1 MLFPSSTS
9 KLRQILL
16 ITFFSLDIVVSTDYY
31 DCIGTSSDCCIK
43 RELYGG
49 DRVILQTKVGN
60 TNGLWCDQVF
70 IVRQSNQQYDD
81 CSGCTFTIEF
91 EETDFVGSL
100 SVREA
105 NYTSASY
112 ISSETLYLDL
122 LAEYE
127 YPYGRTFPS
136 DELHSTSTVVKFIY
150 DRYSVQSGSLKI
162 TVTPN
167 IPQTTVSLVIILSI
181 SIPLSF
187 LFILFTVVIY
197 KIRQRKLTQVRTI
210 WNQRVAAV
218 LQDAQLDAQELREA
232 RLRQQFRHP
241 QSPEPCD
248 SVAPPSYAEAASPPP
263 YEDVIRSDS
272 SSVLPSDAAPS
283 YDANT
288 DPPLE
293 DSAAPDDGRDSNRLI
308 V

>member
-70 IVRQSNQQYDD
+70 IVRQSN
-81 CSGCTFTIEF
+81 SM
-91 EETDFVGSL
+91 
-100 SVREA
+100 REA

-232 RLRQQFRHP
+232 RLQQQFRHP
-241 QSPEPCD
+241 QSPEPRD

-272 SSVLPSDAAPS
+272 SSVLPSDVAPS

>member
-1 MLFPSSTS
+1 MELHLIVLYGLFF
-9 KLRQILL
+9 I
-16 ITFFSLDIVVSTDYY
+16 IIV

-122 LAEYE
+122 L
-127 YPYGRTFPS
+127 
-136 DELHSTSTVVKFIY
+136 
-150 DRYSVQSGSLKI
+150 
-162 TVTPN
+162 
-167 IPQTTVSLVIILSI
+167 VSCSNHI
-181 SIPLSF
+181 
-187 LFILFTVVIY
+187 
-197 KIRQRKLTQVRTI
+197 
-210 WNQRVAAV
+210 
-218 LQDAQLDAQELREA
+218 
-232 RLRQQFRHP
+232 
-241 QSPEPCD
+241 CD
-248 SVAPPSYAEAASPPP
+248 SGKVAYHFFLNKS
-263 YEDVIRSDS
+263 
-272 SSVLPSDAAPS
+272 L
-283 YDANT
+283 
-288 DPPLE
+288 L
-293 DSAAPDDGRDSNRLI
+293 LK
-308 V
+308 